1 MQLRNAHYVDNK
13 KLLEELTIHHGLVKK
28 AKAEGTQK
36 PKISNYVGECIL
48 LIAKKLCNRPNF
60 MNYPFK
66 EEMIGDG
73 IENCLMYID
82 NFDPAK
88 SSNPFAY
95 ITQIIYFA
103 FIRRITKEKRHL
115 YTKHKLIQNSMIHNE
130 HIEQS
135 EWNERTEQLFFENE
149 HMNEFVKSF
158 EETIA
163 KKKKDKEKVGIEQFI
178 EEDINE
184 LKEEILGEDNL

>member
-36 PKISNYVGECIL
+36 PRISNYVGECIL

-103 FIRRITKEKRHL
+103 FVRRITKEKRHL

-130 HIEQS
+130 HMEQS
-135 EWNERTEQLFFENE
+135 EWNEYVEQSHFENQ
-149 HMNEFVKSF
+149 HMNEFVRSY
-158 EETIA
+158 EETIV
-163 KKKKDKEKVGIEQFI
+163 KKKKDKEKIGIEHFI

-184 LKEEILGEDNL
+184 LKEEILGENSL

>member
-13 KLLEELTIHHGLVKK
+13 KLLQELTIHHELVKK

-36 PKISNYVGECIL
+36 PRISDYVGECIL
-48 LIAKKLCNRPNF
+48 LIAKKLCNRPNC

-95 ITQIIYFA
+95 ITQIVYFA
-103 FIRRITKEKRHL
+103 FVRRITKEKRHL
-115 YTKHKLIQNSMIHNE
+115 YTKHKLIQNSMIHND
-130 HIEQS
+130 HIQQS
-135 EWNERTEQLFFENE
+135 EWNEHTEQIYFENE
-149 HMNEFVKSF
+149 HMNEFVKSY
-158 EETIA
+158 EEAIIN
-163 KKKKDKEKVGIEQFI
+163 KKKDKQKIGIEHFI

-184 LKEEILGEDNL
+184 LKEEILGENSL

>member
-13 KLLEELTIHHGLVKK
+13 RLLQELTIHHELVKK

-36 PKISNYVGECIL
+36 PRISDYVGECIL

-95 ITQIIYFA
+95 ITQIVYFA
-103 FIRRITKEKRHL
+103 FVRRITKEKRHL
-115 YTKHKLIQNSMIHNE
+115 YTKHKLIQNSMIHND
-130 HIEQS
+130 HIQQS
-135 EWNERTEQLFFENE
+135 EWNEHTEQTYFENE
-149 HMNEFVKSF
+149 HMNEFVKSY
-158 EETIA
+158 EEAIIN
-163 KKKKDKEKVGIEQFI
+163 KKKDKQKIGIEQFI

-184 LKEEILGEDNL
+184 LISEIAVKEEI